1 MVTGFRKI
9 GYFFYINNS
18 EDVVTLIF
26 VIERLIFMSEN
37 FWDKFL
43 DIFTKSEYFYFV
55 LVLTVAISIVRFFN
69 MLSKYDSIMNASL
82 VFLIVLIAFR
92 LLIKSYKKHR
102 DKKFNEFLDNER
114 QRLVDDP
121 LCWNILTKL
130 YFNNGDPVQLHVYNQ
145 KVQQLEQYLM
155 ISKTTNSIF
164 ACPSALN
171 DPIFPYV
178 LQPVAE
184 YYIIKKLNSQ

>member
-1 MVTGFRKI
+1 
-9 GYFFYINNS
+9 
-18 EDVVTLIF
+18 
-26 VIERLIFMSEN
+26 MSEN

-92 LLIKSYKKHR
+92 LLIKSYKKNR
-102 DKKFNEFLDNER
+102 DKKFNEWLDNER

-155 ISKTTNSIF
+155 ISRTTNSIF
-164 ACPSALN
+164 AWPSALN